1 MRIASGSEP
10 GTIPASRNSDC
21 RRAVDVMIA
30 GRLTPI
36 LLGCLSSPKS
46 SRITCRDGLD
56 PHSVLNRDSAQP
68 PHC

>member
-10 GTIPASRNSDC
+10 GTTPASRNSDC

-46 SRITCRDGLD
+46 SRATCRD
-56 PHSVLNRDSAQP
+56 PHSVLNRDSVQP
-68 PHC
+68 PHCLR

>member
-1 MRIASGSEP
+1 
-10 GTIPASRNSDC
+10 
-21 RRAVDVMIA
+21 MIA

-46 SRITCRDGLD
+46 SRATCRNGLD

-68 PHC
+68 PHCLR